1 MYLKIAGLPRK
12 FKILIMLIS
21 DLILIPLALWSA
33 IALRLGTVA
42 VPLDNIRWIFFVLP
56 LFTIPIFIKLGLYR
70 AVIRYF
76 DEKIL
81 FTIILGMTLSVFILT
96 TIIVMTQT
104 LGIPRSSIVIYW
116 VICVM
121 YITLS
126 RYLARG
132 IIRQMERQSNG
143 RKQKVAIYGAG
154 RAGLQTALAMFSSTE
169 YNPVLFFDD
178 SPELQGTSIAGIRV
192 YNPAKA
198 IEMMEANDCYQLLM
212 AIPSAG
218 IMKRQ
223 AIIKQFEQ
231 KNIQLKIIPG
241 LNAIVDGKVRIETI
255 REVGV
260 EDLLGRDAV
269 PADETLIESSVAD
282 KVVMVTGA
290 GGSIGSELCRQIL
303 RRKPKTLIIL
313 EQSEYSLYSIERE
326 FKSQLTG
333 AEIIPILCDV
343 LRTDE
348 VKTVINKY
356 QVDSIYHAA
365 AYKHVPLVESNIVSG
380 ITNNVFGTLSVLKA
394 LQDTTVKKFI
404 LISTDKAVRPTNIM
418 GATKRIAE
426 MLVQCYASK
435 SKGTVYSMVRFGNVL
450 GSSGSVIPLFKEQ
463 IKKGGPI
470 TVTHPDITRYFMT
483 IPEAA
488 ELVLQAGAMAT
499 GGELFVLDMGEPVKI
514 TELAK
519 NMIRLSGFT
528 VRDQDNVDGDIEI
541 KFVGLR
547 PGEKLYEELLI
558 ANISSVTEHPRI
570 MKATEEGLETN
581 ELIGLIEQMK
591 MCCDQSNDVRA
602 KELIQ
607 KMVINYS
614 EAKH

>member
-1 MYLKIAGLPRK
+1 MYLKIAELPRK
-12 FKILIMLIS
+12 FKILVMLLS
-21 DLILIPLALWSA
+21 DLCLIPLALWSA
-33 IALRLGTVA
+33 IALRLGTIN
-42 VPLDNIRWIFFVLP
+42 VPMDNIRWIFFVLP
-56 LFTIPIFIKLGLYR
+56 LFSIPIFVKLGLYR

-81 FTIILGMTLSVFILT
+81 FTIVLGMTLSVFLLT
-96 TIIVMTQT
+96 TLILMTQAF
-104 LGIPRSSIVIYW
+104 GIPRSSIVIYW

-121 YITLS
+121 YMTIS
-126 RYLARG
+126 RYSARG
-132 IIRQMERQSNG
+132 IIRQIERQTNG
-143 RKQKVAIYGAG
+143 RRQKVAIYGAG
-154 RAGLQTALAMFSSTE
+154 HTGLQIALSMFSSTE
-169 YNPVLFFDD
+169 YVPVLFFDD
-178 SPELQGTSIAGIRV
+178 SKELQGTSIAGIRV
-192 YNPAKA
+192 YDPSKA
-198 IEMMEANDCYQLLM
+198 VDLMAANDCYVLLL
-212 AIPSAG
+212 ALPSAG
-218 IMKRQ
+218 IKKRQ
-223 AIIKQFEQ
+223 TIIKQFEQ
-231 KNIQLKIIPG
+231 KGIQLKIIPG
-241 LNAIVDGKVRIETI
+241 MNAIVDGKVKIDSI

-269 PADETLIESSVAD
+269 PPDEHLIGASVTN

-303 RRKPKTLIIL
+303 RRKPKTLVIL
-313 EQSEYSLYSIERE
+313 DQSEFSLYSIERE
-326 FKSQLTG
+326 FKSNTFSVQ
-333 AEIIPILCDV
+333 IIPILCNV

-348 VKTVINKY
+348 VRAIMKKY
-356 QVDSIYHAA
+356 NVDSVYHAA
-365 AYKHVPLVESNIVSG
+365 AYKHVPLVESNIISG
-380 ITNNVFGTLSVLKA
+380 INNNVFGTLSVLKA
-394 LQDTTVKKFI
+394 MQETNVKKFI

-426 MLVQCYASK
+426 MLVQNYADK
-435 SKGTVYSMVRFGNVL
+435 SQGVVYSMVRFGNVL

-463 IKKGGPI
+463 IKAGGPV

-514 TELAK
+514 VDLAK
-519 NMIRLSGFT
+519 NMIQLSGFT
-528 VRDQDNVDGDIEI
+528 VRDQDNADGDIEI

-558 ANISSVTEHPRI
+558 ANISSRTVHPRI

-607 KMVINYS
+607 KMVINYT

>member
-21 DLILIPLALWSA
+21 DLFLIPLALWSA
-33 IALRLGTVA
+33 IALRLGTVN
-42 VPLDNIRWIFFVLP
+42 VPLDNIRWIYLVLP
-56 LFTIPIFIKLGLYR
+56 LFTIPIFVKLGLYR

-81 FTIILGMTLSVFILT
+81 LTILLGMTLSVCILT
-96 TIIVMTQT
+96 TLLLMTQT

-121 YITLS
+121 YMTLS
-126 RYLARG
+126 RYSARG
-132 IIRQMERQSNG
+132 IIRQIERRTHG
-143 RKQKVAIYGAG
+143 RRQKVAIYGAG
-154 RAGLQTALAMFSSTE
+154 HTGLQIALSMFSSTE
-169 YNPVLFFDD
+169 YVPVLFFDD
-178 SPELQGTSIAGIRV
+178 SKELQGTSIAGIRV
-192 YNPAKA
+192 YDPSQA
-198 IEMMEANDCYQLLM
+198 IDLMVANDCYQLLL
-212 AIPSAG
+212 ALPSAG
-218 IMKRQ
+218 IKKRQ

-231 KNIQLKIIPG
+231 KEIQLKIIPG
-241 LNAIVDGKVRIETI
+241 MNALVDGKVKIDSI

-269 PADETLIESSVAD
+269 PADEKLIESSVTN

-290 GGSIGSELCRQIL
+290 GGSIGSELSRQIL

-313 EQSEYSLYSIERE
+313 DQSEFSLYSIERE
-326 FKSQLTG
+326 FKSN
-333 AEIIPILCDV
+333 AYAVEIIPLLCDV

-348 VKTVINKY
+348 VRAILKKY
-356 QVDSIYHAA
+356 QVDSVYHAA
-365 AYKHVPLVESNIVSG
+365 AYKHVPLVESNIISG
-380 ITNNVFGTLSVLKA
+380 INNNVFGTFSILKA
-394 LQDTTVKKFI
+394 IQNTTVKKFI

-426 MLVQCYASK
+426 MLVQSYSEK
-435 SKGTVYSMVRFGNVL
+435 SQGTIYSMVRFGNVL

-463 IKKGGPI
+463 IKAGGPV

-488 ELVLQAGAMAT
+488 ELVLQAGAMAA
-499 GGELFVLDMGEPVKI
+499 GAELFVLDMGEPVKI
-514 TELAK
+514 AEMAK

-528 VRDQDNVDGDIEI
+528 VRDQENPDGDIEI

-558 ANISSVTEHPRI
+558 ADVSSGTQHPRI
-570 MKATEEGLETN
+570 MKAIEQGLETN
-581 ELIGLIEQMK
+581 ELMNLIDQMK
-591 MCCDQSNDVRA
+591 ICCEQSDEIKA

-607 KMVINYS
+607 KMVHNYTS
-614 EAKH
+614 TKH

>member
-1 MYLKIAGLPRK
+1 MYLKIASLPRK
-12 FKILIMLIS
+12 FKILIMLMS
-21 DLILIPLALWSA
+21 DLVLIPLAFWSA
-33 IALRLGTVA
+33 IALRLGTIA
-42 VPLDNIRWIFFVLP
+42 VPLDNIRWIFIVLP
-56 LFTIPIFIKLGLYR
+56 LFTIPIFIRLGLYR

-81 FTIILGMTLSVFILT
+81 FTIILGMTLSVALLT
-96 TIIVMTQT
+96 TVIVMTQT
-104 LGIPRSSIVIYW
+104 MGIPRSSIVIYW
-116 VICVM
+116 VICVV

-132 IIRQMERQSNG
+132 IIRQIERQSHG

-169 YNPVLFFDD
+169 YVPVLFFDD

-198 IEMMEANDCYQLLM
+198 IEMMEANDCYQLLL

-218 IMKRQ
+218 IIKRQ
-223 AIIKQFEQ
+223 TIIKQFEQ

-241 LNAIVDGKVRIETI
+241 LNAIVDGKIRIETI

-269 PADETLIESSVAD
+269 PADETLIESSVTD

-313 EQSEYSLYSIERE
+313 EQSEYSLYSIDRE
-326 FKSQLTG
+326 FKSNPMN

-348 VKTVINKY
+348 VKSVINKY

-394 LQDTTVKKFI
+394 IQDTSVKKFI
-404 LISTDKAVRPTNIM
+404 LISTDKAVRPTNVM

-426 MLVQCYASK
+426 MLVQCYANK
-435 SKGTVYSMVRFGNVL
+435 TQGTIYSMVRFGNVL

-463 IKKGGPI
+463 IKAGGPV

-514 TELAK
+514 VDLAK

-528 VRDQDNVDGDIEI
+528 VRDQENLDGDIEI

-558 ANISSVTEHPRI
+558 ANISSRTEHPRI
-570 MKATEEGLETN
+570 MKATEEGLETT
-581 ELIGLIEQMK
+581 ELIALIEQMK

-607 KMVINYS
+607 KMVINYK